1 MTNVVERDAAER
13 DTEDGLTVGAT
24 AKLVGVTVRTL
35 HHWDEIGLASPSART
50 FAGYRLY
57 SDEDVLRL
65 HRIVAYRESGLG
77 LDAVREVLDDGSAE
91 IGATLREQRAQLAAR
106 IRELEQLDH
115 RLGRMA
121 EAHERGILL
130 TDDEQRE
137 LFGDDWD
144 PERSRQA
151 RTVWN
156 GSVQWA
162 QFAERSA
169 SRSPAQWRELSE
181 AMLTLQADLS
191 DAMERGVEAGDPEA
205 NALVGRHREVFSNF
219 FPLSREMQVCL
230 GRMFESDDGFAAHYN
245 GLRPGLASWFRQ
257 IIDASARE
265 HGIDPDAAIWR

>member
-106 IRELEQLDH
+106 FRELEQLDH

-130 TDDEQRE
+130 R
-137 LFGDDWD
+137 
-144 PERSRQA
+144 A
-151 RTVWN
+151 RDTE
-156 GSVQWA
+156 GPT
-162 QFAERSA
+162 E
-169 SRSPAQWRELSE
+169 
-181 AMLTLQADLS
+181 
-191 DAMERGVEAGDPEA
+191 
-205 NALVGRHREVFSNF
+205 
-219 FPLSREMQVCL
+219 
-230 GRMFESDDGFAAHYN
+230 
-245 GLRPGLASWFRQ
+245 
-257 IIDASARE
+257 
-265 HGIDPDAAIWR
+265 DAARFVLREAAAAEAAAAGGGGGGS